1 MVYCDPKAKDERQQ
15 EIFNGIVNDNL
26 PVPYTWETELSAL
39 GQCTFAT
46 EEERRKAFR
55 AKWEELIDSGKLGY
69 MALLRNLRNILEAEV
84 SADHILT
91 VGKRLSSEKAVENSR
106 QLPFRFLAAYRELS
120 KTPFA
125 LCYDVDDGFGTCR
138 AGVCSQYYRI

>member
-1 MVYCDPKAKDERQQ
+1 MHPKAKDERQQ

-39 GQCTFAT
+39 GQRTFAT

-91 VGKRLSSEKAVENSR
+91 VGKRLSSEKAVLITENHLTFYLIQHGCFGILSNGHSIVHLR
-106 QLPFRFLAAYRELS
+106 IPWFLAIIR
-120 KTPFA
+120 
-125 LCYDVDDGFGTCR
+125 
-138 AGVCSQYYRI
+138 

>member
-1 MVYCDPKAKDERQQ
+1 M
-15 EIFNGIVNDNL
+15 
-26 PVPYTWETELSAL
+26 SAL

-91 VGKRLSSEKAVENSR
+91 VGMRLCR
-106 QLPFRFLAAYRELS
+106 CLPAILPDLMNL
-120 KTPFA
+120 P
-125 LCYDVDDGFGTCR
+125 
-138 AGVCSQYYRI
+138 VC

>member
-1 MVYCDPKAKDERQQ
+1 MGDR
-15 EIFNGIVNDNL
+15 IVCFR
-26 PVPYTWETELSAL
+26 SAYL
-39 GQCTFAT
+39 AT

-120 KTPFA
+120 KTPSLYATMLMTA
-125 LCYDVDDGFGTCR
+125 LER
-138 AGVCSQYYRI
+138 AVQVSAAILPDLMNLPVC